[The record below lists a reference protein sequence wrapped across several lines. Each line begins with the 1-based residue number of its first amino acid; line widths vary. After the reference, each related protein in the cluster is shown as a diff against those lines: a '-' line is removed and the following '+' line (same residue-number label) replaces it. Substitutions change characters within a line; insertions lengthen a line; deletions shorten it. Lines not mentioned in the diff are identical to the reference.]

1 MSNTAIKEFKMVS
14 IEDLR
19 EHPSNP
25 RIHPD
30 SALDKL
36 QRSIEE
42 FGFTN
47 PILVSQDGYIL
58 AGHARLKASKR
69 AGLEEVPAIF
79 LDLEG
84 EMANAYL
91 IADNKIQE
99 ETEWDLPVLKDLIEE
114 LDQLGNIDVEL
125 TGFSEEEIDELMDM
139 FLIEDE
145 PAPEEVQ
152 EEASKSLVERF
163 IVPPFTILDGR
174 QGYWRDRRKVW
185 LSLGIKS
192 ELGRSGDSYKNVA
205 FQTDSIKEKEKTAI
219 SVFDPVLCE
228 IIYTWFSKKRAVI
241 LDPFAGGSVRGIVA
255 GRLGREYH
263 GIDIREEQV
272 ISNRSQVPNIPE
284 LKVIPKW
291 YPGDSQEMG
300 SILPEGL
307 KADLIFSCPPYA
319 DLEVYSDNPKD
330 LSNMEYPKFLA
341 AYQNIIKQA
350 VNRLKEDSFA
360 CFVVGDI
367 RNKEGYYRNFVS
379 DTIGAFLN
387 AGMNYYN
394 EAVLLTPN
402 GSLAQRI
409 GNGFADYRK
418 LGKSHQNVLV
428 FYKGNPKRI
437 PERLGEIELEEYIN
451 AIENE
456 QKKDQ

>member
-1 MSNTAIKEFKMVS
+1 MKDSTIKEFKMVS
-14 IEDLR
+14 IADLK

-30 SALDKL
+30 SGLDKL

-47 PILVSQDGYIL
+47 PILVSTDGYIL

-69 AGLEEVPAIF
+69 AGLEEVPAIY

-99 ETEWDLPVLKDLIEE
+99 ETQWDLPVLKDLIEE
-114 LDQLGNIDVEL
+114 LDELGNIDIEL
-125 TGFSEEEIDELMDM
+125 TGFSESEIDELMDQ

-145 PAPEEVQ
+145 PGAEEVQ

-163 IVPPFTILDGR
+163 IVPPFSVLDGR

-192 ELGRSGDSYKNVA
+192 ELGRSGDSYKNVSYKE
-205 FQTDSIKEKEKTAI
+205 DLMKEKQVSGTSI
-219 SVFDPVLCE
+219 FDPVLCE
-228 IIYTWFSKKRAVI
+228 IIYTWFSKKGSIV

-272 ISNRSQVPNIPE
+272 LSNRDQLPE
-284 LKVIPKW
+284 MPGLKINPCW
-291 YPGDSQEMG
+291 YVGDSQNID
-300 SILPEGL
+300 SILPNGF
-307 KADLIFSCPPYA
+307 KADLLFSCPPYGN
-319 DLEVYSDNPKD
+319 LEVYSDIPGD
-330 LSNMEYPKFLA
+330 ISNMEYPKFLA

-350 VNRLKEDSFA
+350 VKRLKEDSFA
-360 CFVVGDI
+360 CFVIGDI
-367 RNKEGYYRNFVS
+367 RDKEGYYRNFVS

-409 GNGFADYRK
+409 GKSFGDYRK

-428 FYKGNPKRI
+428 FYKGNPKNI
-437 PERLGEIELEEYIN
+437 PERLGKIEMEEYIN
-451 AIENE
+451 AIEE
-456 QKKDQ
+456 DQKKDI